1 MAMNCVE
8 AKGERT
14 PAHGLRGCTPR
25 VQRLRERMLS
35 AAAEITTERARLI
48 TASYRETEAEPIEIR
63 RAKALDA
70 ILRHM
75 TVFIL
80 TDELIVGHLGEKHH
94 CAPVHPEVNVE
105 WILNEEELNS
115 FETRRQNR
123 LLISAEA
130 KAELREIAGYWR
142 GKTLFQKSWAALPES
157 VKRMRR
163 TGGMALAHEKN
174 MMGHCIP
181 DWGKLLRLGFGGL
194 RAEVE
199 ARIARLNLADPED
212 LAKWDFLRSLAIVTD
227 ACSAFVARYAALAAE
242 MAQATTDP
250 VRREEL
256 GTIAETC
263 GRIATQPAQKFQDA
277 LQLLWF
283 GHLIT
288 VIEGDARSTS
298 YGRFDQYML
307 PYYQADVQR
316 GRLTPAQAQE
326 LLECFW
332 IKPNEMILL
341 DDREH
346 ATFRGGYPNG
356 WNLVVGGLTP
366 DGRDA
371 TNDLSYMCLT
381 AFEDVRLFQPNFGVR
396 THQGSPEAFLK
407 RAYEVIALGS
417 GVPQVFNDDVVV
429 DALVRCGLP
438 VEEARDYTATGC
450 VEHATPKTW
459 IRGNGGWINLPK
471 AVELALNDGTCPL
484 TSQQVGLK
492 TGDPEAFTSYEMFEV
507 AVKRQLAYQ
516 IEQMVIENNIIDRI
530 HAGLVPELT
539 ISLLLHDCVEK
550 GLSAVAG
557 GGRYNYT
564 SPMTIGVATMGD
576 SLAAVKKLVFDER
589 TLSMRE
595 LCAALA
601 ANFEG
606 QEPLRQRLINR
617 APKFGNDDDYADRIV
632 VEMQRFFAE
641 ELKKYRTPRGGSYR
655 PGFWTVLANMGLG
668 RLTGATPDGRKATEP
683 LSDSIG
689 PSNGCDRKDTT
700 AMLHSSGKIDQ
711 RDAGNGT
718 VLNLRLS
725 PTMVQGP
732 AGRERIG
739 HLVRSYFDMGGG
751 QLAIN
756 VVSTDTLRDAQ
767 KHPERHRDLLV
778 KVAGYAAF
786 FVELGEQAQNEIIA
800 RSEHA

>member
-1 MAMNCVE
+1 MATSSAEVREDM
-8 AKGERT
+8 A
-14 PAHGLRGCTPR
+14 PARGLRGCTPR

-70 ILRHM
+70 ILRRM
-75 TVFIL
+75 TIFIL
-80 TDELIVGHLGEKHH
+80 EDELIVGHLGEKHH

-199 ARIARLNLADPED
+199 ARIARLNLTDPED
-212 LAKWDFLRSLAIVTD
+212 LAKWDLLRSLSIVAD
-227 ACSAFVARYAALAAE
+227 ACAAFVARYAALARE
-242 MAQATTDP
+242 MAGQTADP
-250 VRREEL
+250 VRRAEL
-256 GTIAETC
+256 EQIAEVC
-263 GRIATQPAQKFQDA
+263 GWIAVRPARDFREG

-298 YGRFDQYML
+298 YGRLDQYLL
-307 PYYQADVQR
+307 PHYRGSVET
-316 GRLTPAQAQE
+316 GRLTQGEAQE

-371 TNDLSYMCLT
+371 TNELSYMCLQ

-396 THQGSPEAFLK
+396 THRDSPAALLR
-407 RAYEVIALGS
+407 RAYEVIGLGT
-417 GVPQVFNDDVVV
+417 GVPQLFNDDVVV

-438 VEEARDYTATGC
+438 LEEARDYTATGC
-450 VEHATPKTW
+450 VEHATPRVW
-459 IRGNGGWINLPK
+459 IRGNGGWVNLPK
-471 AVELALNDGTCPL
+471 AVELALNDGVCPL
-484 TSQQVGLK
+484 TGVPVGVK
-492 TGDPEAFTSYEMFEV
+492 TGDPEDFATYEAFEA
-507 AVKRQLAYQ
+507 AVRRQLAYQ

-539 ISLLLHDCVEK
+539 ISLLIDDCVEK
-550 GLSAVAG
+550 GLAAVAG
-557 GGRYNYT
+557 GGRYNFT

-576 SLAAVKKLVFDER
+576 SLAAVKTLVFEER
-589 TLSMRE
+589 KLSLRE
-595 LCAALA
+595 LRQLLA
-601 ANFEG
+601 RNFEG
-606 QEPLRQRLINR
+606 QEPLRQMLINR
-617 APKFGNDDDYADRIV
+617 APKFGNDDDRVDSLVAG
-632 VEMQRFFAE
+632 MQRFFAG
-641 ELKKYRTPRGGSYR
+641 ELAKYRTPRGGVYR

-668 RLTGATPDGRKATEP
+668 RLTGATPDGRKATEA

-711 RDAGNGT
+711 RAAGNGT

-725 PTMVQGP
+725 PTMVRGVGG
-732 AGRERIG
+732 AERIDQ
-739 HLVRSYFDMGGG
+739 LVRSYFDLGGG

-767 KHPERHRDLLV
+767 RRPERYRDLLV